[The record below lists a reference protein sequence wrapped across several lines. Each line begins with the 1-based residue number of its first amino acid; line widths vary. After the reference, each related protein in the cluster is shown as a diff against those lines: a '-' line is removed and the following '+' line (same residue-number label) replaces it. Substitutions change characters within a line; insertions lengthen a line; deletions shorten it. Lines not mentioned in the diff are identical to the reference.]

1 MRAPTPMYLNSAI
14 ALLGNV
20 LLIFGLVYW
29 GMAVLSDY
37 FAKGRVSRNITHLLG
52 GTGLLLLAVRCMLSQ
67 RTAELLAYLAT
78 TQLSLVLVAM
88 STAMLLTAI
97 IAFGA
102 ITYWKPLRLWHARK
116 LRDELQRAKQEL
128 K

>member
-1 MRAPTPMYLNSAI
+1 MQTPTAMYLNSVV

-20 LLIFGLVYW
+20 LLIFGLIYW

-52 GTGLLLLAVRCMLSQ
+52 GAGLLLFALRCILSP
-67 RTAELLAYLAT
+67 RTAELLAFLAT
-78 TQLSLVLVAM
+78 TQLSAVLVAM

-102 ITYWKPLRLWHARK
+102 ITYWKPVRLWHARK
-116 LRDELQRAKQEL
+116 LQGDLERAKREL
-128 K
+128 D